1 MAMGMNYLH
10 LCSIMHRDLKSGN
23 VLIDSRALPISVQV
37 HFRRL
42 PARYA
47 LSVNP
52 DDVPLHMR
60 LLAQNQRDPTAI
72 AVNAQLKK
80 DDNGEIVPNV
90 CEVVVCH

>member
-23 VLIDSRALPISVQV
+23 VLIDSHGTAKISD
-37 HFRRL
+37 FG
-42 PARYA
+42 
-47 LSVNP
+47 LSCVLKIGSSS
-52 DDVPLHMR
+52 DLGA
-60 LLAQNQRDPTAI
+60 AQNQRDPTAI